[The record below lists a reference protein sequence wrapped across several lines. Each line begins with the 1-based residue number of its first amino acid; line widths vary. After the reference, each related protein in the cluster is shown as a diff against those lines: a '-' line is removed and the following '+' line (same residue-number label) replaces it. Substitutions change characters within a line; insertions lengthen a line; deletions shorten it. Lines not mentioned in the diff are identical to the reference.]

1 MTKKFQIFISSTFED
16 LKQER
21 DQVMKAILEIGHIPV
36 GMEMFSA
43 ADEEQWQIITRQIR
57 EVDYYLV
64 ISAHRYGSIANDGI
78 GYTEKEYDFAKSIGI
93 PTIGFVIKDDA
104 QWDNSLIDKEP
115 EKIQLLKKFKEKIKS
130 KMVNFWSNKDELNAK
145 VIASLTKAFT
155 SHPRDGWI
163 RSSESSHVNPEIVNE
178 LSRLSSENA
187 ELRKKIASTE
197 KIKEKNE
204 FVDILKILEH
214 NKKSIFLYSMT
225 NRDWIEQEKV
235 SLLFIFERI
244 AEITE
249 DESDEQNIN
258 QQIKLGIPTPEG
270 HTISSEHPLP
280 TNFISNWLADLTS
293 LDLVEISKKKHAVSD
308 KNSYWSLSP
317 KGRALNKNIRK
328 NKLLANIPS
337 TEEVPA

>member
-43 ADEEQWQIITRQIR
+43 ADEEQWQIIKRQIE

-64 ISAHRYGSIANDGI
+64 IAAHRYGSIASDGL
-78 GYTEKEYDFAKSIGI
+78 GYTEKEYDYAKSIGV
-93 PTIGFVIKDDA
+93 PTIGFVIKNDA
-104 QWDNSLIDKEP
+104 RWDNNHIDKDP
-115 EKIQLLKKFKEKIKS
+115 AKIELMNKFKEKIKS

-163 RSSESSHVNPEIVNE
+163 RSSQSTQVNPEIINE

-187 ELRKKIASTE
+187 DLRKKLLDF
-197 KIKEKNE
+197 EKNKKKDE
-204 FVDILKILEH
+204 FVELLQILEH
-214 NKKSIFLYSMT
+214 NKMNIYLYSLE
-225 NRDWIEQEKV
+225 NKDWIENGKK

-244 AEITE
+244 SEITE
-249 DESDEQNIN
+249 NEATENEINI
-258 QQIKLGIPTPEG
+258 QIKLSIPDPEG
-270 HTISSEHPLP
+270 HTISSTHPLP
-280 TNFISNWLADLTS
+280 TNYISKWLADLSS
-293 LDLVEISKKKHAVSD
+293 LELIEISKKKHPVSD
-308 KNSYWSLSP
+308 KNTYWSLSA
-317 KGRALNKNIRK
+317 KGRVLHKNIRK
-328 NKLLANIPS
+328 NKLLAALPSAEEIP
-337 TEEVPA
+337 A